1 MRNTELISWLAGYL
15 LLAKPSKLTPETRR
29 TIEAHAR
36 LCEYTEKGRLTVT
49 NHMILHDL
57 SELCLA
63 DLSSHVLL
71 QYRTLP
77 SPSSEELCYF
87 LQGCFE
93 LEPELSSWDQAA
105 AEVVCEE
112 LDRNVFGLQPALLRL
127 YYLLQR
133 FIDSD
138 DPLFD
143 CGPLRLELM
152 GVFQHVIDAQYEYD
166 PEVAQQIH
174 SEAHPKI
181 PGQHAEHPT
190 PERAARSEAAACEKA
205 NVAYMAQRS
214 SHLPP

>member
-1 MRNTELISWLAGYL
+1 MRNSELISWLAGYL
-15 LLAKPSKLTPETRR
+15 LLAKPSTLTPQTHRMIK
-29 TIEAHAR
+29 THAL

-57 SELCLA
+57 AELSLD

-93 LEPELSSWDQAA
+93 LEPELSAWDRAT

-112 LDRNVFGLQPALLRL
+112 LDRNVFGLEPALLRL

-143 CGPLRLELM
+143 CGPLRHELM
-152 GVFQHVIDAQYEYD
+152 GVFQHVIDLQYDYD
-166 PEVAQQIH
+166 AEVARQIH
-174 SEAHPKI
+174 SGAHPRTV
-181 PGQHAEHPT
+181 GELAQQST
-190 PERAARSEAAACEKA
+190 PDRAARMEATVRDKK
-205 NVAYMAQRS
+205 VTVT
-214 SHLPP
+214 